1 MGGLSK
7 SKATGETAPYFATS
21 FVEVMFH
28 VATRMPSH
36 SDEALITKTR
46 HLGNDEVHIV
56 WSEHSRDYRREILPT
71 EFCDVLIII
80 YPLENDLFRIQVRIN
95 TVYQFLYQFC
105 FHVKFTYK
113 FQVSRKGNVPFFGP
127 LFNEI
132 IVEKRTLPGL
142 VRATAI
148 NASRAKRSMLPHFQS
163 YYEERFYALDKIVKD
178 HKEKTT
184 FEDFVTSTFSPSAL
198 ANLFNMTSSDSYSS
212 RPSSVA
218 SYSLMSEASD
228 STDGLLP
235 NNLRPRART
244 DASALSS
251 STTISTLEADPEPNS
266 PKNLKKLT
274 AAIRSNLNNNI
285 GRVNRPRDD
294 NGVVTANQASPPLNA
309 SGKKR

>member
-1 MGGLSK
+1 M
-7 SKATGETAPYFATS
+7 
-21 FVEVMFH
+21 
-28 VATRMPSH
+28 
-36 SDEALITKTR
+36 
-46 HLGNDEVHIV
+46 
-56 WSEHSRDYRREILPT
+56 
-71 EFCDVLIII
+71 
-80 YPLENDLFRIQVRIN
+80 
-95 TVYQFLYQFC
+95 
-105 FHVKFTYK
+105 
-113 FQVSRKGNVPFFGP
+113 SRKGNVPFFGP

-218 SYSLMSEASD
+218 SYSLISEASD
-228 STDGLLP
+228 STDGLP

-251 STTISTLEADPEPNS
+251 STTISTLEADPEQPNS

-285 GRVNRPRDD
+285 GRVNRPRED

-309 SGKKR
+309 SGKKRW